1 MLTETTVI
9 LIKLIAITVSV
20 TGVLFMITDMEYIR
34 SIFNSI
40 KSAFTVIPG
49 AKSGGGYLAD
59 MFSFISLLIAKV
71 YDKINQY
78 ALPSNPVSDSYHM

>member
-40 KSAFTVIPG
+40 KSAFTVIG
-49 AKSGGGYLAD
+49 S
-59 MFSFISLLIAKV
+59 SEE
-71 YDKINQY
+71 
-78 ALPSNPVSDSYHM
+78 